1 MDVVVTVRQTGI
13 LRGNPILT
21 SDEKSVDMTRLKR
34 HINEWDL
41 YALEE
46 ALRIKESKGARI
58 TVVSAGDKKTEEAIY
73 YCLAAGANEGILIEI
88 EPSKY
93 LDSWQ
98 IASLL
103 ARVVSERPYDL
114 VFSGVQSEDEGCAE
128 VGAILARMLDIPLS
142 STVIGIKSLIE
153 GGTIEVQNELEEGFY
168 DIRTLKLPA
177 LITIQTGINQ
187 PRYVSSLRL
196 RSTKKKRKITKVS
209 PESLGINMKELDC
222 KKLPKRLFIPEFGS
236 AKLDLIE
243 GASSTEKAN
252 ILMGRLYDR
261 GVL

>member
-1 MDVVVTVRQTGI
+1 MDIVVTVRQTGI
-13 LRGNPILT
+13 LRGNPIIT
-21 SDEKSVDMTRLKR
+21 ADEKSVDITRLKR

-46 ALRIKESKGARI
+46 ALRIKERKGASI
-58 TVVSAGDKKTEEAIY
+58 TVVSVGDKI
-73 YCLAAGANEGILIEI
+73 NEGILIEI

-114 VFSGVQSEDEGCAE
+114 VFSGVQGEDEGCAE

-153 GGTIEVQNELEEGFY
+153 SGTIEVQNELEEGFY
-168 DIRTLKLPA
+168 NNRTLNLPA

-196 RSTKKKRKITKVS
+196 RNTKKKRKITKVS

-222 KKLPKRLFIPEFGS
+222 MKMPKRLFIPEFGS
-236 AKLDLIE
+236 AKLELIE

-252 ILMGRLYDR
+252 RLLGRLYDR

>member
-13 LRGNPILT
+13 LRSNPIIT
-21 SDEKSVDMTRLKR
+21 ADEKSVDIAGLKR

-46 ALRIKESKGARI
+46 ALRIKERKGASI
-58 TVVSAGDKKTEEAIY
+58 TVV
-73 YCLAAGANEGILIEI
+73 GILIEI

-114 VFSGVQSEDEGCAE
+114 VFSGVQGEDEGCAE

-168 DIRTLKLPA
+168 NIRTLNLPA

-196 RSTKKKRKITKVS
+196 RNTKKKRKITKVS
-209 PESLGINMKELDC
+209 PESLGINMKELGC
-222 KKLPKRLFIPEFGS
+222 KKMPKRLFIPEFGS
-236 AKLDLIE
+236 AKLELIE

-252 ILMGRLYDR
+252 SLLERLYDR